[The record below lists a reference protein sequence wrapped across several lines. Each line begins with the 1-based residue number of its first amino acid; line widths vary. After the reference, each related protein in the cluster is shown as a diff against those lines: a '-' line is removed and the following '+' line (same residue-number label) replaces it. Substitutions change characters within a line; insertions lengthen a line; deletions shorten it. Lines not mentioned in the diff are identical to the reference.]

1 MEWILDVS
9 HNEPAA
15 RVLARHL
22 GERPCQGRT
31 YAVTGILRDKDVAGI
46 GRALR
51 QEIDRWILCS
61 LPGPR
66 GSTAAELAERLGP
79 DINARAE
86 RADSAS
92 MGCELARAQ
101 AQPADRVVVF
111 GSFPMVGSALQWLG
125 LY

>member
-1 MEWILDVS
+1 VEWILDVS

-22 GERPCQGRT
+22 AERPCAGRT

-46 GRALR
+46 GRALAR
-51 QEIDRWILCS
+51 QIDRWILCS

-66 GSTAAELAERLGP
+66 GSTSEELASRLGTN
-79 DINARAE
+79 IKERAQ
-86 RADSAS
+86 RADSVA

-101 AQPADRVVVF
+101 ARPADRVLVF